1 MKFVLILA
9 ALALGFVA
17 GLLVGGMPEKSVRI
31 APIRGGSTDDPNGG
45 PPDGGG
51 TSGRVASTAVVPIPD
66 IPRIVRRDRRSARTQ
81 KEMAAFV
88 YTCKARGKEAVGAL
102 RAFLKRGENVE
113 ITLWR
118 FDGTELRGYPSLRA
132 AYLEALRRIPG
143 TEATNALQEVFDST
157 GSLEESYY
165 CALALKERGGG
176 DWVEDLLERVDTAKP
191 TGPQLHILP
200 AMVELAAVEDP
211 VATAHKIEQRAPRG
225 ADGSDPRVLAAG
237 LAKMPLE
244 AALATSDR
252 LLADPT
258 ITVRAKSRYLS
269 TLLRKRLEVEAIA
282 SVRRAVERGGL
293 EPDLV
298 TRAVDDTVSSV
309 GFIEDSRLFQLAI
322 VENDS
327 VAAGKAKGRFLRRL
341 EEARRLVA
349 AAYGPGSSDPR
360 AQQALKRLAAAQR
373 NFEKLE

>member
-1 MKFVLILA
+1 
-9 ALALGFVA
+9 
-17 GLLVGGMPEKSVRI
+17 
-31 APIRGGSTDDPNGG
+31 
-45 PPDGGG
+45 
-51 TSGRVASTAVVPIPD
+51 
-66 IPRIVRRDRRSARTQ
+66 
-81 KEMAAFV
+81 
-88 YTCKARGKEAVGAL
+88 
-102 RAFLKRGENVE
+102 
-113 ITLWR
+113 
-118 FDGTELRGYPSLRA
+118 
-132 AYLEALRRIPG
+132 
-143 TEATNALQEVFDST
+143 
-157 GSLEESYY
+157 
-165 CALALKERGGG
+165 
-176 DWVEDLLERVDTAKP
+176 
-191 TGPQLHILP
+191 
-200 AMVELAAVEDP
+200 MVELAAVEDP

-258 ITVRAKSRYLS
+258 ITTRAKSRYLS

-327 VAAGKAKGRFLRRL
+327 VGAGKAKGRFLRRL